1 MLYSFVIECGAMT
14 SCLYYYSYIIQEAFC
29 YLFKNQK
36 EVINQTI
43 FHYTMNSFNNSNNI
57 FNNSNNII
65 YYSIFTNDF

>member
-43 FHYTMNSFNNSNNI
+43 FHYTMNSFNYDMYI
-57 FNNSNNII
+57 RL
-65 YYSIFTNDF
+65 Y

>member
-1 MLYSFVIECGAMT
+1 MPYAIFLCNRMWRYDFMSLLLLIHHTGGILLF
-14 SCLYYYSYIIQEAFC
+14 IQ
-29 YLFKNQK
+29 NQK

-57 FNNSNNII
+57 I

>member
-43 FHYTMNSFNNSNNI
+43 FHYTMNVL
-57 FNNSNNII
+57 II
-65 YYSIFTNDF
+65 VIILFITQYLQMISDV

>member
-43 FHYTMNSFNNSNNI
+43 FHYTMNSFNNSNNM
-57 FNNSNNII
+57 
-65 YYSIFTNDF
+65 

>member
-36 EVINQTI
+36 EVINRI
-43 FHYTMNSFNNSNNI
+43 YNRLLLNI
-57 FNNSNNII
+57 L
-65 YYSIFTNDF
+65 

>member
-57 FNNSNNII
+57 I
-65 YYSIFTNDF
+65 YYSIVTNDF